1 MQIDLHQ
8 HVWTEPLLDALAG
21 RRSLPFVSRADGL
34 TLLHCSGERP
44 YVIDVDAERRERRA
58 DLLAHDRLDRAIVA
72 LSSPIGIETL
82 RRTTATQL
90 IDAHLDGVSALG
102 ERFGAW
108 GPLALR
114 ESHPDDV
121 DALLARGCIGI
132 SLPAPAISGIGALE
146 AIGPLLE
153 RVAARRVPLFIHPG
167 PTGGLWEGSLNEPL
181 WWPALADYV
190 AQMQA
195 AWLTVVTQGRREH
208 PDLIVVFAM
217 LAGCAPLQAERLAT
231 RGGPSVDV
239 RDPRIYYDTSSYG
252 PVAIDAIAQLVG
264 ARQLVYGSDRPVVEP
279 VSTSR
284 DADLRTNGAQL
295 LASSSA
301 RR

>member
-1 MQIDLHQ
+1 
-8 HVWTEPLLDALAG
+8 
-21 RRSLPFVSRADGL
+21 
-34 TLLHCSGERP
+34 
-44 YVIDVDAERRERRA
+44 
-58 DLLAHDRLDRAIVA
+58 
-72 LSSPIGIETL
+72 
-82 RRTTATQL
+82 
-90 IDAHLDGVSALG
+90 
-102 ERFGAW
+102 
-108 GPLALR
+108 
-114 ESHPDDV
+114 
-121 DALLARGCIGI
+121 
-132 SLPAPAISGIGALE
+132 
-146 AIGPLLE
+146 
-153 RVAARRVPLFIHPG
+153 VPLFIHPG